1 MCAFLCVLGQYF
13 CCGGRKREEEEEE
26 RVALTSTPA
35 QFSNPA
41 AGGNGNGNGNG
52 NESKDFFEME
62 DALAPVDG
70 TLPITVGPKRKQRTP
85 GTPWWQRGI
94 RFMAKP
100 ENQKSEFVLKRM
112 QILFVC
118 EFVCLFAYF
127 FLSFFL
133 FVSFFLSV

>member
-1 MCAFLCVLGQYF
+1 MCAFFCVLTQYF

-41 AGGNGNGNGNG
+41 AGGNGN
-52 NESKDFFEME
+52 ESKDFFE

-85 GTPWWQRGI
+85 GTPWWHRGI

-100 ENQKSEFVLKRM
+100 ENQKSEFVL
-112 QILFVC
+112 LLLL
-118 EFVCLFAYF
+118 FVCLFLFACLF
-127 FLSFFL
+127 ISLFLSFCL
-133 FVSFFLSV
+133 